1 MTHAG
6 GKRNLAL
13 IRKSGSTSRILNLLV
28 AHERFQAT
36 PAYNHAPMFRSKRLN
51 RAILIKHTL
60 RGSEADLFEGR
71 RATGTKVIFPFAES
85 DLSLGGSYF
94 FANMR
99 GGDEAMRTFIGDEVS
114 SADMDHD
121 AETLVALDALPS
133 LDPFLL
139 REGLRRR
146 KREPALC
153 YFDISE
159 ADIQRMTAYVSSEI
173 AELVR
178 MAFAGDGSSPGGDA
192 DALSAMLAKKL
203 LSDENTDAL
212 LPLRATLQLSDAE
225 YSEGIFAWKGF
236 LYYKWVYADAQLK
249 IARVAKEMVNLKI
262 ARADH
267 QTASHINLSRDR
279 VAKQVQAYQGFVRE
293 ALSTYDRS
301 FRDLTVKA
309 RPQAFREFLL
319 NSPAM
324 FLEIGQ
330 KLGALS
336 HVASYWRFRFPPDS
350 LLRIEADD
358 AVDLF
363 QEFELSLDTG
373 GAAARSQVKW

>member
-1 MTHAG
+1 MTHSG

-13 IRKSGSTSRILNLLV
+13 IRKSGSTARILNLLV
-28 AHERFQAT
+28 AHERFSAT
-36 PAYNHAPMFRSKRLN
+36 DNYQRAPMFRSKRLN
-51 RAILIKHTL
+51 RAIMIKHTL
-60 RGSEADLFEGR
+60 RGSEMDLFDGR

-94 FANMR
+94 FASMR

-114 SADMDHD
+114 AADMAYDE
-121 AETLVALDALPS
+121 ETLRALDALPS

-159 ADIQRMTAYVSSEI
+159 ADIQRMTDYVSSEI
-173 AELVR
+173 GVLVK
-178 MAFAGDGSSPGGDA
+178 MAFQGGSTGSGDA
-192 DALSAMLAKKL
+192 DALSAMMAKKL

-212 LPLRATLQLSDAE
+212 MPLRATLQLSDSE

-236 LYYKWVYADAQLK
+236 LYYKWVYADAQLT
-249 IARVAKEMVNLKI
+249 IARVAKEMTNLKF

-267 QTASHINLSRDR
+267 QTQGHLNLSRER
-279 VAKQVQAYQGFVRE
+279 VAKQLLVFQSFVRE

-324 FLEIGQ
+324 FMEIGQ
-330 KLGALS
+330 KLGALM
-336 HVASYWRFRFPPDS
+336 HVTSYWRFRFPKDA
-350 LLRIEADD
+350 LLRIEAED
-358 AVDLF
+358 ALDLF

-373 GAAARSQVKW
+373 GAASRSQVKW

>member
-13 IRKSGSTSRILNLLV
+13 IRKSGSTARILNLLV
-28 AHERFQAT
+28 AHERFGQTA
-36 PAYNHAPMFRSKRLN
+36 PYQRAPMFRSKRMN
-51 RAILIKHTL
+51 KAILIKHTL
-60 RGSEADLFEGR
+60 RGSEADLFEAR

-114 SADMDHD
+114 GADMDHD
-121 AETLVALDALPS
+121 AETLSALDALPS

-139 REGLRRR
+139 REGLRRSR
-146 KREPALC
+146 REPALC

-159 ADIQRMTAYVSSEI
+159 ADIQRMTDYVSSEI
-173 AELVR
+173 AVLVK
-178 MAFAGDGSSPGGDA
+178 MAFAGAGNDGDA
-192 DALSAMLAKKL
+192 EALSMMMAKKL

-212 LPLRATLQLSDAE
+212 LPLRTTLQLSDAE

-236 LYYKWVYADAQLK
+236 LYYKWVYSDAQLR
-249 IARVAKEMVNLKI
+249 IARAAKEMVNLKF

-267 QTASHINLSRDR
+267 QTMGHLNQSRER
-279 VAKQVQAYQGFVRE
+279 VTKQLQTFQGFVRE

-324 FLEIGQ
+324 FMEIGQ
-330 KLGALS
+330 KLGALM
-336 HVASYWRFRFPPDS
+336 HVVSYWRFRFPQDA

-358 AVDLF
+358 ALDLF

>member
-28 AHERFQAT
+28 AHERFGST
-36 PAYNHAPMFRSKRLN
+36 PAYKRLPMFRSKRLN
-51 RAILIKHTL
+51 RAIIIKHTL
-60 RGSEADLFEGR
+60 RGSEADLFEAR

-99 GGDEAMRTFIGDEVS
+99 GGDDAMRTFIGDEVPG
-114 SADMDHD
+114 ADMDHD
-121 AETLVALDALPS
+121 AETLSAIDALPS

-159 ADIQRMTAYVSSEI
+159 ADIQRMTDYVSSEI
-173 AELVR
+173 AVLVK
-178 MAFAGDGSSPGGDA
+178 MAFAGGDA
-192 DALSAMLAKKL
+192 AEADTLSTMMAKKL
-203 LSDENTDAL
+203 LSDENTESL
-212 LPLRATLQLSDAE
+212 MPLRATLQLSDAE

-236 LYYKWVYADAQLK
+236 LYYKWVYAEAQLK
-249 IARVAKEMVNLKI
+249 IGRVAKEIVNLKVV
-262 ARADH
+262 RADH
-267 QTASHINLSRDR
+267 QTAGHVNLSRER
-279 VAKQVQAYQGFVRE
+279 SVRQIQAYQGFVRE

-324 FLEIGQ
+324 FIEIGQ
-330 KLGALS
+330 KLGALM
-336 HVASYWRFRFPPDS
+336 HVVSYWRFRFPTDS
-350 LLRIEADD
+350 LLRLEADD
-358 AVDLF
+358 AIDLF

-373 GAAARSQVKW
+373 GAASRSQVKW

>member
-13 IRKSGSTSRILNLLV
+13 IRKSGSTARILNLLV
-28 AHERFQAT
+28 AHERFGQTA
-36 PAYNHAPMFRSKRLN
+36 PYQRAPMFRSKRMN
-51 RAILIKHTL
+51 KAILIKHTL
-60 RGSEADLFEGR
+60 RGSECDLFEQR
-71 RATGTKVIFPFAES
+71 RATATKVIFPFAES

-99 GGDEAMRTFIGDEVS
+99 GGDDAMRTFIGDEVS
-114 SADMDHD
+114 GADMDHD
-121 AETLVALDALPS
+121 SETLSALDALPS

-159 ADIQRMTAYVSSEI
+159 ADIQRMTDYVSSEI
-173 AELVR
+173 AVLVK
-178 MAFAGDGSSPGGDA
+178 MAFAGGDGDA
-192 DALSAMLAKKL
+192 DTLSLMLAKKL

-236 LYYKWVYADAQLK
+236 LYYKWGYSDAQLK
-249 IARVAKEMVNLKI
+249 IARVAKEIVNLKFT
-262 ARADH
+262 RADH
-267 QTASHINLSRDR
+267 QTLGHLNLSRER
-279 VAKQVQAYQGFVRE
+279 VTRQVQAYQGFVRE

-324 FLEIGQ
+324 FMEIGQ
-330 KLGALS
+330 KLGALM
-336 HVASYWRFRFPPDS
+336 HVVSYWRFRFPQDS

-373 GAAARSQVKW
+373 GAASRSQVKW

>member
-1 MTHAG
+1 MTHTG

-13 IRKSGSTSRILNLLV
+13 IRKSGSTARILNLLV
-28 AHERFQAT
+28 AHERFGQT
-36 PAYNHAPMFRSKRLN
+36 GPYSRAPMFRSKRLN
-51 RAILIKHTL
+51 KAILIKHTL
-60 RGSEADLFEGR
+60 RGSESDLFEGR

-114 SADMDHD
+114 AADMDHD
-121 AETLVALDALPS
+121 AETLSALDMLPS

-173 AELVR
+173 AALVR
-178 MAFAGDGSSPGGDA
+178 MAFAEGGDA
-192 DALSAMLAKKL
+192 DTLSSMLAKKL

-212 LPLRATLQLSDAE
+212 MPLRATLQLSDAE

-236 LYYKWVYADAQLK
+236 LYYKWVYADAQIQ
-249 IARVAKEMVNLKI
+249 IARVAKEMTNLKF

-267 QTASHINLSRDR
+267 QTASHLNLSRER
-279 VAKQVQAYQGFVRE
+279 VTKNMLIYQGFVRE

-324 FLEIGQ
+324 FMEIGQ
-330 KLGALS
+330 KLGALM
-336 HVASYWRFRFPPDS
+336 HVTSYWRFRFPKDA

-358 AVDLF
+358 GLDLF

-373 GAAARSQVKW
+373 GAAARSQVNW

>member
-1 MTHAG
+1 MSQSSA
-6 GKRNLAL
+6 KRNLAL
-13 IRKSGSTSRILNLLV
+13 VRKSGSTARILNLLV
-28 AHERFQAT
+28 AHERFGQSSL
-36 PAYNHAPMFRSKRLN
+36 YNQSPMFRSKRMN

-60 RGSEADLFEGR
+60 RGSEADLFEAR

-99 GGDEAMRTFIGDEVS
+99 NGDEAMRAFIGDEVS

-121 AETLVALDALPS
+121 VETLNALDALPS

-159 ADIQRMTAYVSSEI
+159 ADIQRMTDYVSSEI
-173 AELVR
+173 AALVR
-178 MAFAGDGSSPGGDA
+178 MAFAGGDGDA
-192 DALSAMLAKKL
+192 DALSMTMAKKL
-203 LSDENTDAL
+203 LSDENTESL
-212 LPLRATLQLSDAE
+212 LPLRLTLQLSDSE

-236 LYYKWVYADAQLK
+236 LYYKWVYSDAQMK
-249 IARVAKEMVNLKI
+249 IARVVKEMVNVRF

-267 QTASHINLSRDR
+267 QLMGHLNLSRGR
-279 VAKQVQAYQGFVRE
+279 VAKQLQAYQGFVRE

-324 FLEIGQ
+324 FMEIGQ
-330 KLGALS
+330 KLGALM
-336 HVASYWRFRFPPDS
+336 HVVSYWRFRFPQDA

-363 QEFELSLDTG
+363 SEFELSLDTG
-373 GAAARSQVKW
+373 GAASRSQVKW

>member
-28 AHERFQAT
+28 AHERFQTT
-36 PAYNHAPMFRSKRLN
+36 PAYSRAPMFRSKRLN

-60 RGSEADLFEGR
+60 RGSEADLFKER

-94 FANMR
+94 FANMN

-121 AETLVALDALPS
+121 AETLSALDALPS

-159 ADIQRMTAYVSSEI
+159 ADIQRMTDYVSSEI
-173 AELVR
+173 AALVR
-178 MAFAGDGSSPGGDA
+178 MAFADGGGDA

-212 LPLRATLQLSDAE
+212 MPLRATLQLSDAE

-262 ARADH
+262 ARADM
-267 QTASHINLSRDR
+267 QTAGHIDSSRQR

-301 FRDLTVKA
+301 FKDLTVKA

-336 HVASYWRFRFPPDS
+336 HVASYWRFRFPQDS
-350 LLRIEADD
+350 LLRMEADD
-358 AVDLF
+358 AIDLF

-373 GAAARSQVKW
+373 GAASRSQVKW